1 MDGCCIQLTENL
13 EEFRGANSL
22 QWGRVLDDTWDEVRE
37 NLEGHVLTNF
47 KDLTDIKQLI
57 LQQVRHW
64 LYNHS
69 GNKQPGNKV
78 AGHGKYLSLNQVL
91 NLVKKKE
98 VEKRMWDLYRVKPGQ
113 SGYIGKGEEWYI
125 NEPSEEVRQ
134 KVAKMKGRKVVKDF
148 QMQATRDLGMLSFVL
163 TAHRDTNGT
172 ICVSFH
178 EQNDKAGFELFSKV
192 QPNWKNVK
200 IWEAWE
206 KYAQSQF
213 SDIDGSVP
221 KESLPSKQKEKIKL
235 PLDDNGYPILVDED
249 LSSPATFSDLQ
260 AIIRSLLMTHYQIS
274 TGNAKASVPWTSL
287 AERPGNYIDL
297 SKGYIPPGYRFR
309 EP

>member
-1 MDGCCIQLTENL
+1 MSAISCVAHPALYELAREALVRVEDHIDDVAVLK
-13 EEFRGANSL
+13 AWSL
-22 QWGRVLDDTWDEVRE
+22 VFNALSIISNRE
-37 NLEGHVLTNF
+37 TLVHQ
-47 KDLTDIKQLI
+47 D
-57 LQQVRHW
+57 R
-64 LYNHS
+64 
-69 GNKQPGNKV
+69 
-78 AGHGKYLSLNQVL
+78 LSKAEWY
-91 NLVKKKE
+91 VKKKE